1 MNGKLS
7 LNRNQTNLSITRINI
22 RVRFE
27 FKTTYV
33 SVSIFESGGSQDD
46 GHTMDGHSWAT
57 KKKKRRERKKKV
69 RHSTFKVSNAKS
81 VAGGHRAPPHQY
93 SSMSNGRCGGVH
105 WLGQRKKKNL
115 DKENDGFRLGS
126 NERSAFDHIHS
137 T

>member
-1 MNGKLS
+1 MNSKPLMYRFQF
-7 LNRNQTNLSITRINI
+7 L
-22 RVRFE
+22 RVA
-27 FKTTYV
+27 
-33 SVSIFESGGSQDD
+33 
-46 GHTMDGHSWAT
+46 GHKMMAT
-57 KKKKRRERKKKV
+57 QWMATAGQKKKKKRRERKKKV